1 MKKKLEQKIFE
12 DFPNL
17 YYPEKP
23 ETETLMCFGFEC
35 SDGWFDLIYRLSKDL
50 NEMEDLPEGFEI
62 IQVKEKFGSLRVY
75 PNYDNEKIYDR
86 INQAEKEASET
97 CESCGKPGEL
107 KEGGWMRTLCEE
119 CYTG

>member
-17 YYPEKP
+17 YSPEKS

-75 PNYDNEKIYDR
+75 PNYGNEKIYDR

-97 CESCGKPGEL
+97 CEVCGKSGEL
-107 KEGGWMRTLCEE
+107 REGGWMRTLCEE
-119 CYTG
+119 CYKG